1 MSQTKKITSLT
12 DEQEARIGEF
22 VERWTR
28 IGLCTDPADRPRA
41 EAAIRD
47 MYRQGGLEPP
57 TTIVWCGSPLSQ
69 FLTGAIILDSRLM
82 ESIGRDCQ
90 ESVLEIVQDS
100 VGYSVLDDVYA
111 CVGDSVGVTVR
122 DGIRD
127 SVWYSAYYSFL
138 DSIADNVRTSVWGSV
153 ENSVENSVLDSVATS
168 VWCTVW
174 DTVWDRIY
182 DSVATSVR
190 NSVQNSVQ
198 NSVRDS
204 VRDRIRDSVWDSIHG
219 AHDAHEFAL
228 YRCFHDVVG
237 LVDET
242 SKLSGLW
249 ELAQSAGWAL
259 PYRSIC
265 WVSERHHIL
274 SRDERGRLH
283 CDIGPAVEYPDGWAI
298 YASHGVRVP
307 RYVIEHP
314 KQIDIARIET
324 ETNAEVRRVM
334 IERYRQGEEINGGAA
349 YIRDCGATLLDH
361 DERYGTLW
369 RRDLPN
375 DEPIVMIEV
384 VNSTPEPDGRFKR
397 YWLRVPPG
405 MTTAREAVAW
415 TFDMPTEEY
424 APVKET

>member
-1 MSQTKKITSLT
+1 MSQTEKITSLT
-12 DEQEARIGEF
+12 DEQEARFGEF

-69 FLTGAIILDSRLM
+69 CLTRAMIPDCWLLDS
-82 ESIGRDCQ
+82 IGANCP
-90 ESVLEIVQDS
+90 ESVLESVQDS
-100 VGYSVLDDVYA
+100 VRASVGDSVLGDVYA
-111 CVGDSVGVTVR
+111 CVGDSVEATVR
-122 DGIRD
+122 NSVLKSIENSVGDSVGYSVWASVWASVWDRVRD
-127 SVWYSAYYSFL
+127 SVW
-138 DSIADNVRTSVWGSV
+138 
-153 ENSVENSVLDSVATS
+153 
-168 VWCTVW
+168 
-174 DTVWDRIY
+174 DRIG
-182 DSVATSVR
+182 ASVR
-190 NSVQNSVQ
+190 NSI
-198 NSVRDS
+198 RDS
-204 VRDRIRDSVWDSIHG
+204 VRDGIWDSVETSFRGSIYS
-219 AHDAHEFAL
+219 AHDAHQLAF

-237 LVDET
+237 LADET

-259 PYRSIC
+259 PQRNIC

-274 SRDERGRLH
+274 SRDEQGRLH
-283 CDIGPAVEYPDGWAI
+283 CDIGPAVAYPDGWAI
-298 YASHGVRVP
+298 YAIHGVRVP
-307 RYVIEHP
+307 QHVIEHP
-314 KQIDIARIET
+314 KRIDIARIET
-324 ETNAEVRRVM
+324 ETNTEVRRVM
-334 IERYRQGEEINGGAA
+334 IDRYRHGEEINGGAA
-349 YIRDCGATLLDH
+349 YIRDCAATRLDH

-384 VNSTPEPDGRFKR
+384 VNSTPERDGRFKR